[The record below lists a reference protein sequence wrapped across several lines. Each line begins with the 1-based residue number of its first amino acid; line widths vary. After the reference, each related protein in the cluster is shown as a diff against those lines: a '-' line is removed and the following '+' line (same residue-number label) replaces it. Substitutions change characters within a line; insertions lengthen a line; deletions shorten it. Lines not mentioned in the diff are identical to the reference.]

1 MDFVAPP
8 VTPKSEQAAQGPA
21 ADQVEQHAEW
31 VAQHLGQ
38 PELAPLDPDDIAALA
53 ALLREEHYPAGNTIF
68 RMGDAPTR
76 IGIVHHGAIAL
87 SRDLNARR
95 IVLHILRSGDALGDI
110 GVILRMTAPYDGV
123 ALEDTMVLTID
134 SVGFHQL
141 LEQRSRLAL
150 RWLNSLSCRLI
161 SYQARLTE
169 LLAGDIA
176 AQIASV
182 LIRRAVRGR
191 VNLNQT
197 HLAELIG
204 GSRSSVNRVLRQL
217 EEQNLVRL
225 RYSGVEI
232 LDEAALALV
241 AGQGSQVPGAAD
253 GGSTTAR

>member
-1 MDFVAPP
+1 M
-8 VTPKSEQAAQGPA
+8 
-21 ADQVEQHAEW
+21 
-31 VAQHLGQ
+31 
-38 PELAPLDPDDIAALA
+38 APLDPDDIAELA
-53 ALLREEHYPAGNTIF
+53 TLLREEHYPAGTTIF
-68 RMGDAPTR
+68 RIGDAPTR

-87 SRDLNARR
+87 SRHLNARR

-123 ALEDTMVLTID
+123 ALEDTMILTID
-134 SVGFHQL
+134 SVEFHQL
-141 LEQRSRLAL
+141 LEQRSHLAL
-150 RWLNSLSCRLI
+150 RWLNSLACRLI
-161 SYQARLTE
+161 SYQNRLTE
-169 LLAGDIA
+169 LLAGDIE

-182 LIRRAVRGR
+182 LLRRAVRGV

-225 RYSGVEI
+225 RYSQVEI

-241 AGQGSQVPGAAD
+241 AGQGVTAPGSAD
-253 GGSTTAR
+253 GGTDTDRAR